1 MPGEGGHGRPVF
13 LPGGR
18 RFLFS
23 VSSAGGGPQGI
34 FAGSLES
41 VTRTPVLQDASHA
54 TYAGGHLFF
63 LRDGAIMAQQ
73 FDAED
78 LELLWDTVRIGE
90 PPGSG
95 TEGTGVAAFSVSES
109 GVLAYQAEAA
119 GDPSGSR
126 LVWFDRAGVEVG
138 RLGEAAD
145 YGDLSSSPDGARLA
159 VSVREPG
166 REAGDIWIFDVA
178 KGTRTRLTSGSA
190 DDTAPVWSPPRFEPR
205 RLRVRTPG
213 CARRLSEG
221 GRRSR

>member
-1 MPGEGGHGRPVF
+1 MRP
-13 LPGGR
+13 
-18 RFLFS
+18 
-23 VSSAGGGPQGI
+23 
-34 FAGSLES
+34 
-41 VTRTPVLQDASHA
+41 TH
-54 TYAGGHLFF
+54 GGHLFF

-78 LELLWDTVRIGE
+78 LELLWDAVRIGE

-166 REAGDIWIFDVA
+166 REAGDIWIFDVE
-178 KGTRTRLTSGSA
+178 KGTRTRLTSGPA